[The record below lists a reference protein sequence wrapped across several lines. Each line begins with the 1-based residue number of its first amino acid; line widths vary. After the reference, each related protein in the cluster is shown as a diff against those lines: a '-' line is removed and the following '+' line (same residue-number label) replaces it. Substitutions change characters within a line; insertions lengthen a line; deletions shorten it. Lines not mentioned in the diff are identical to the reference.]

1 MKKTISLLFAFLMV
15 FSLNSCSSDD
25 DSSNNSS
32 GDKIIGTWKYS
43 GDMIN
48 GDFVPYIDDC
58 DEEFL
63 KFSANNTGKII
74 DKYCDEEDDVFPF
87 TWENTSDSPFNY
99 LITDSETGEEIP
111 GIIIFS
117 SDFKKFT
124 SYNSEQDMIN
134 GDFGSVF
141 EKQ

>member
-1 MKKTISLLFAFLMV
+1 MKKTISLFFTFLMV

-25 DSSNNSS
+25 DSSNTSS

-74 DKYCDEEDDVFPF
+74 DKYCDEEDYVFPF
-87 TWENTSDSPFNY
+87 TWENTSDSPFN
-99 LITDSETGEEIP
+99 
-111 GIIIFS
+111 
-117 SDFKKFT
+117 DFKKFT

-134 GDFGSVF
+134 GDFGTVF